1 MGSNDNI
8 ASIPFDTEAILRLK
22 ERKQRKRKGRFVK
35 GPLSWS
41 WVTAAAQCHPRALE
55 ILLAVKMLS
64 DMSGQQEVALSATI
78 LADLGISADTKSRAM
93 AALEKAGLVHVKRRQ
108 GRLLRASLL

>member
-35 GPLSWS
+35 GPLSWP
-41 WVTAAAQCHPRALE
+41 WVTAAAHCHPRALE

-64 DMSGQQEVALSATI
+64 DTSGQKEVALSTEI
-78 LADLGISADTKSRAM
+78 IDGLGISVGTKSRAV
-93 AALEKAGLVHVKRRQ
+93 AALEKAKFILVKRQR
-108 GRLLRASLL
+108 GRLLRVSLL

>member
-35 GPLSWS
+35 GPLSWP
-41 WVTAAAQCHPRALE
+41 WVTAAAHCHPRALE

-64 DMSGQQEVALSATI
+64 DMSGQEEVALSTDIVAN
-78 LADLGISADTKSRAM
+78 LGISADTKSRAI
-93 AALEKAGLVHVKRRQ
+93 AALESAGLIHVKRQR
-108 GRLLRASLL
+108 GRLLRVSLL